1 MDSTLF
7 SAQISVIFWCHLSE
21 KIPGFLV
28 VEDGRQRA
36 PGEIFVPC
44 ARVCPCTRQA
54 ESYAGG
60 LSRYFVNGCKTD
72 GSLEPVLL

>member
-1 MDSTLF
+1 MAL
-7 SAQISVIFWCHLSE
+7 ILYGYIL
-21 KIPGFLV
+21 IPWAVGGW
-28 VEDGRQRA
+28 DGRQRA

-44 ARVCPCTRQA
+44 ARVCPCIRQA

-72 GSLEPVLL
+72 GLLESVLL